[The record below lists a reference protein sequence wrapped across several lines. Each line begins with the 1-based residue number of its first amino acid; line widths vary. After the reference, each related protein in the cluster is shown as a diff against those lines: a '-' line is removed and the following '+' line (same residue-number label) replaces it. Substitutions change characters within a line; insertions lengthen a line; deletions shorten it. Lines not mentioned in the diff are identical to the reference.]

1 MSNDLVFVG
10 YREGLSKKEKKY
22 YVLSF
27 ITYPTSTKD
36 GNCVYSTNVD
46 IFVDVDKYNQFIKE
60 NNLMSIV
67 NVPYN
72 IFGDKVR
79 YYL

>member
-1 MSNDLVFVG
+1 MSNDLVFIG
-10 YREGLSKKEKKY
+10 YREGLSKKGGNY
-22 YVLSF
+22 FLLSF
-27 ITYPTSTKD
+27 ITHPTVTED
-36 GNCVYSTNVD
+36 GKCAFFSNVD

-60 NNLMSIV
+60 NELLSVIA
-67 NVPYN
+67 VPFN